1 MKKKH
6 LLLTILSVF
15 LLVIAYILY
24 ALSLAVEVYY
34 TIGWIIA
41 VLALL
46 IIGNGFI
53 SLLFDKKLPWL
64 KFGSRRLFSHLT
76 FGIVYSLI
84 IINLAYLLFKWALT
98 NEPPTTSQIVV
109 TNAYGLVLFIP
120 AFSVYFSMYFLRHWQ
135 KSVLETEKFKK
146 ETLKFELD
154 NLKSHLDPHFLFNN
168 LNILS
173 SLIDT
178 SKEESKRFLDKF
190 ADVYRSL
197 LKTKDE
203 DLIAIEDE
211 LEFIDAYI
219 YLLKTRFEENII
231 FNIDIDK
238 SVRFM
243 MIPPLTIQLMIE
255 NAIKHNVASEKKPL
269 KIDVEAKG
277 KLLKVCNNLNERPKD
292 PGQPEG
298 SGIKNIKRRYSYF
311 TEEQVIINKSN
322 DEFCITVPILEVESI

>member
-6 LLLTILSVF
+6 LLLTVLTVV

-24 ALSLAVEVYY
+24 ALNLAVEVYY
-34 TIGWIIA
+34 TIGWILA

-53 SLLFDKKLPWL
+53 SMLFDKKLPWL

-76 FGIVYSLI
+76 FGILYSLI
-84 IINLAYLLFKWALT
+84 IINLAYFVFKWALT

-211 LEFIDAYI
+211 LEFINAYI
-219 YLLKTRFEENII
+219 YLLKTRFEENIV
-231 FNIDIDK
+231 FNIEIDK

-269 KIDVEAKG
+269 SITVEAKG
-277 KLLKVCNNLNERPKD
+277 NRLKVCNNLNERPKY
-292 PGQPEG
+292 PGQPDG

-311 TEEQVIINKSN
+311 TDEQVIINKTDN
-322 DEFCITVPILEVESI
+322 EFCITVPILEVESI